1 MSKTLRGAESVLGVL
16 LIAVVA
22 LVGGGCGGSSSGGSA
37 SGADARTMTG
47 TWETS
52 IDEGALP
59 NGNHILL
66 SIELTL
72 SEASDRSI
80 NGVASI
86 SDPAGHGSM
95 TVAGH
100 RSGTKVDLTMTSI
113 EAFGSL
119 DIGILTYSGTFA
131 DENTVVGSGTLG
143 FAGEPTTPVDLTL
156 TRSLD

>member
-1 MSKTLRGAESVLGVL
+1 MRSGIRLVCLAL
-16 LIAVVA
+16 AVIGSA
-22 LVGGGCGGSSSGGSA
+22 CGGGSGTSTDGP
-37 SGADARTMTG
+37 DARTMTG

-59 NGNHILL
+59 NGNHIFL

-95 TVAGH
+95 TIAGH
-100 RSGTKVDLTMTSI
+100 RSGAKVDLTMTSI

-119 DIGILTYSGTFA
+119 DIGILTYSGTFEDA
-131 DENTVVGSGTLG
+131 NTVVGSGTLG